1 MKKILVLCMLCVF
14 TTAFVSCSESEDK
27 SLKTESSAVTS
38 AVTEETA
45 ETTEEIT
52 EQPTEEGKADS
63 QNATVAPVEVVE
75 EGMTPIYAD
84 EIKDGVYSV
93 EVSSSSSMFRITECE
108 LTVQDGEM
116 SAVMT
121 MSGTGYRYIFMGT
134 GAEAETAD
142 ESEYIVFEE
151 ENGVHKYTVPV
162 EALDMGIDCT
172 AFSDKKETWYD
183 RTILFRAD
191 SMPSDAFVNSL
202 GNTVE
207 SLGLT
212 DGEYTVEVSLE
223 GGSGKASIYPHTQFI
238 VEEGKATARII
249 WNSSNYDY
257 MVVDGEKYL
266 PVPTDEDNSVFEI
279 PVTVFDR
286 KMSVSAD
293 TTAMSTPH
301 EIEYTLYF
309 DSSTIVK

>member
-1 MKKILVLCMLCVF
+1 MKKILILCMLCVF
-14 TTAFVSCSESEDK
+14 TTAFVSCSENKDISSDSTVSENSVAENETSEIK
-27 SLKTESSAVTS
+27 S
-38 AVTEETA
+38 
-45 ETTEEIT
+45 
-52 EQPTEEGKADS
+52 DS
-63 QNATVAPVEVVE
+63 QKGTVAPVEVVE
-75 EGMTPIYAD
+75 DGMSAVYGS

-93 EVSSSSSMFRITECE
+93 EVNSSSSMFKITECE

-121 MSGTGYRYIFMGT
+121 MSGTGYKWLFMGT
-134 GAEAETAD
+134 GEQAESAD
-142 ESEYIVFEE
+142 ESEYIPFVED
-151 ENGVHKYTVPV
+151 NGVHKFTVPV

-172 AFSDKKETWYD
+172 AFSTKKETWYD

-191 SMPSDAFVNSL
+191 SLPTDAFVNGL

-223 GGSGKASIYPHTQFI
+223 GGSGKASVYPHTQLT
-238 VEEGKATARII
+238 VEDSKATARII

-266 PVPTDEDNSVFEI
+266 PVPIDEDNSVFEI

-286 KMSVSAD
+286 KMPVSAD

>member
-1 MKKILVLCMLCVF
+1 MKKILILCMLCVF
-14 TTAFVSCSESEDK
+14 TTAFVSCSGNKDISSDSTVSENSVAENETSESK
-27 SLKTESSAVTS
+27 S
-38 AVTEETA
+38 
-45 ETTEEIT
+45 
-52 EQPTEEGKADS
+52 DS
-63 QNATVAPVEVVE
+63 QKGTVAPVEVVE
-75 EGMTPIYAD
+75 DGMSAVYGS

-93 EVSSSSSMFRITECE
+93 EVNSSSSMFKITECE

-121 MSGTGYRYIFMGT
+121 MSGTGYKWLFMGT
-134 GAEAETAD
+134 GEQAESAN
-142 ESEYIVFEE
+142 ESEYIPFVED
-151 ENGVHKYTVPV
+151 NGVHKFTVPV

-172 AFSDKKETWYD
+172 AFSTKKETWYD

-191 SMPSDAFVNSL
+191 SLPTDAFVNGL

-223 GGSGKASIYPHTQFI
+223 GGSGKASVYPHTQLT
-238 VEEGKATARII
+238 VEDSKVTARII

-266 PVPTDEDNSVFEI
+266 PVPTDDDNSVFEI

-286 KMSVSAD
+286 KVPVSAD